1 MPTVQSRWNT
11 QRMGRCIGALESL
24 IYGDSPGTNYF
35 LVRPILKT
43 LTLQN
48 CDGAEIQQTP
58 KDVGSAEGLEAAGI
72 IALCR
77 SGEHRDLL

>member
-1 MPTVQSRWNT
+1 MHVPPCCGVPAS
-11 QRMGRCIGALESL
+11 
-24 IYGDSPGTNYF
+24 
-35 LVRPILKT
+35 T